1 MKTRKRKKPN
11 TYWVWKSKDEEFNY
25 KDLSETK
32 KAALINTPL
41 AYKIN
46 DWRTAYADGW
56 RIVKVKVLEVKS

>member
-1 MKTRKRKKPN
+1 
-11 TYWVWKSKDEEFNY
+11 VWKSKDEEFNY

-56 RIVKVKVLEVKS
+56 RIVKVKVVEVKS